1 MTQIRTINHC
11 LEAARKQ
18 QHFLG
23 VVTQFPHFCHSRS
36 IFKKKKKGAVLQ
48 ILTHKNSLA
57 FPNPLKNWV
66 FFLPSFSGSFRR
78 LSKLEP
84 SFLHAAG
91 FAAARHEKLCPGTKH
106 THPGNTIPCT
116 GKTHQLRFFAFHTV
130 QQTVNLK
137 TGPISHLKNKDNERF
152 PSKSS
157 SLGFWF
163 FFCLG

>member
-18 QHFLG
+18 QHFSWGCNTVPTFLSL
-23 VVTQFPHFCHSRS
+23 T
-36 IFKKKKKGAVLQ
+36 INLLKKKKKSAVLQ
-48 ILTHKNSLA
+48 ILTHKNSPA
-57 FPNPLKNWV
+57 FPNPLKF

-91 FAAARHEKLCPGTKH
+91 FAAVRHEKLCPGTKH

-116 GKTHQLRFFAFHTV
+116 GKTPQPRFFAFHTV

-157 SLGFWF
+157 SLGFCF